1 LIDLCR
7 RKFRLS
13 DLERLV
19 FAIAVVVLDLA
30 ETRETDDVPIC
41 LVVEDEASAPLPIPD
56 PDVDPAVPGRLF
68 GCIYNCQ
75 TGALTAPPEPPSC
88 SPSDPMPPAKNVSS
102 DLRLLLLVLPT
113 LPLVPS
119 EPKADGGPPFFPTRN
134 RHTPFP
140 APAAATAELLS
151 VSTSELPAA
160 ASVEAVAF
168 AFDLGFHVPGECE

>member
-1 LIDLCR
+1 MIDPCR

-19 FAIAVVVLDLA
+19 FAFAVVVFDN
-30 ETRETDDVPIC
+30 VPTGFA
-41 LVVEDEASAPLPIPD
+41 EDEASEPLPIPGPT
-56 PDVDPAVPGRLF
+56 PDVDPAVPGRLL

-75 TGALTAPPEPPSC
+75 TGALGPPEPPSC
-88 SPSDPMPPAKNVSS
+88 SPSDPTPPAKNVSS
-102 DLRLLLLVLPT
+102 DLRLLLLLLPT
-113 LPLVPS
+113 LPFIPS
-119 EPKADGGPPFFPTRN
+119 ETKADGGPDVNFFPTRI

-160 ASVEAVAF
+160 ASVEAVVF
-168 AFDLGFHVPGECE
+168 ALDLGFHVAGD